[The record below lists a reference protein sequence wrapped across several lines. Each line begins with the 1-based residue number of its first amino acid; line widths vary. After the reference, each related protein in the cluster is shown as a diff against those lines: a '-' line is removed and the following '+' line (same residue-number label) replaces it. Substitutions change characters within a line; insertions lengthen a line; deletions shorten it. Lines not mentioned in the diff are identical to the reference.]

1 MSKKASP
8 TAVGVFVIGA
18 IVLIIIGVMLFSSGK
33 FFTRTYQLMAVFPG
47 NVQGLNVGAA
57 VVMRGVRVGSVT
69 DVDVVLD
76 KKTKAIIVPV
86 YMEIMRGTVKDV
98 SLGELTMSDAEHQW
112 DKEVERLIQGGLR
125 AQLKL
130 QSLVT
135 GQMLIDFDFYPDT
148 PIVLSHI
155 NEDIVEVPTI
165 ATVTDRL
172 LNELEQ
178 MPIQEIAQKLLE
190 TLEGM
195 NLLVRSEEIKDSVH
209 NANLAI
215 VQFRQTL
222 NSVETSLNS
231 TLGDISTLTRNVDNQ
246 VKPLSNSA
254 IATLNEARSALNSV
268 DDLVGKDSATRADLD
283 VALDELAKTARSLR
297 MLADYLEQHPESLI
311 KGKGY

>member
-18 IVLIIIGVMLFSSGK
+18 IALIIIGVMLFSSGK
-33 FFTRTYQLMAVFPG
+33 FFTQTYQLMAVFPG

-57 VVMRGVRVGSVT
+57 VVMRGVRVGNVT

-76 KKTKAIIVPV
+76 KKTKEIIVPV

-98 SLGELTMSDAEHQW
+98 SLSELTISDTDHQW
-112 DKEVERLIQGGLR
+112 NKEVETLIQGGLR

-135 GQMLIDFDFYPDT
+135 GQMLIDVDFYPDT

-165 ATVTDRL
+165 ATIADRL

-190 TLEGM
+190 TLEGI

-222 NSVETSLNS
+222 NSAESSLNA
-231 TLGDISTLTRNVDNQ
+231 TLGDISMLTRNVDSQ
-246 VKPLSNSA
+246 VKPLSKSA
-254 IATLNEARSALNSV
+254 IATLNEAKSTLNSL

>member
-98 SLGELTMSDAEHQW
+98 SLSELTISDAEHQW
-112 DKEVERLIQGGLR
+112 NKEVERLIQGGLR

-135 GQMLIDFDFYPDT
+135 GQMLIDVDFYPDT

-155 NEDIVEVPTI
+155 NEGIVEVPTI
-165 ATVTDRL
+165 ATVTDKL

-190 TLEGM
+190 TLEGV

-231 TLGDISTLTRNVDNQ
+231 TLGEISMLTRNVDNQ

-254 IATLNEARSALNSV
+254 IATLNEAKSALNSV